1 MGLAQRLRSAIDEFS
16 GAQNAYDDYDDSA
29 EAEGSESLESAPRPL
44 ALVGPPH
51 VEFALI
57 APQTFEEAQQIADHF
72 KADRPVVVNLEGCP
86 PDLARRLVDF
96 CSGLIYALEGR
107 LRFVGKDVVLLA
119 PHHVEL
125 PDAHRGGLHE
135 RRFFNQA

>member
-1 MGLAQRLRSAIDEFS
+1 MGLAQTLRSVIDDFS
-16 GAQNAYDDYDDSA
+16 GARGAIGEYEDYPEDEGTQFL
-29 EAEGSESLESAPRPL
+29 EAAPRRL
-44 ALVGPPH
+44 ALAGPLH
-51 VEFALI
+51 IEFAFV

-72 KADRPVVVNLEGCP
+72 KAERPVVVNLHGCP
-86 PDLARRLVDF
+86 QDLARRLVDF

-107 LRFVGKDVVLLA
+107 LRFIGDDVVLLA

-125 PDAHRGGLHE
+125 PDAHRGE